1 MNKGSWKKW
10 ADSLKS
16 NTHALYL
23 AGRDPRVPLVA
34 KVIIGLVV
42 AYALSPI
49 DIIPDFIPVIGY
61 LDDLLLVPLG
71 VLLAVRMIPKSVWNE
86 CQARA
91 AKEKGDPMNES
102 NIKIRLMK
110 ADDFDAVVRIDEK
123 VLKTSRPEYY
133 EMKFEKLFSS
143 KDYLPVSLVAEEEDG
158 TVVGFVMGELY
169 MGEYGLF
176 QEEATLDTIGVDI
189 DYQQKG
195 IGEQLIDEFADH
207 LKRVGVQRINTLVDW
222 NDSKLIH
229 FFSANKFSPS
239 KTINL
244 ERKL

>member
-34 KVIIGLVV
+34 KIIIGLVI

-71 VLLAVRMIPKSVWNE
+71 VLLAVRMIPKPVWRE

-91 AKEKGDPMNES
+91 ARSEFKKPR
-102 NIKIRLMK
+102 KIG
-110 ADDFDAVVRIDEK
+110 AAVVIIIIWLLAITGFTVWLLWMVGIIGR
-123 VLKTSRPEYY
+123 
-133 EMKFEKLFSS
+133 SS
-143 KDYLPVSLVAEEEDG
+143 
-158 TVVGFVMGELY
+158 
-169 MGEYGLF
+169 
-176 QEEATLDTIGVDI
+176 Q
-189 DYQQKG
+189 
-195 IGEQLIDEFADH
+195 
-207 LKRVGVQRINTLVDW
+207 
-222 NDSKLIH
+222 
-229 FFSANKFSPS
+229 
-239 KTINL
+239 
-244 ERKL
+244 